1 MPIMSN
7 EQSKHIMVKD
17 ITHEYIVQLFMI
29 TYMLAFSLTLETLS
43 LTYSPFIYEMLYYK
57 HNCFNK

>member
-43 LTYSPFIYEMLYYK
+43 LTYSPFIYEMLY
-57 HNCFNK
+57 

>member
-29 TYMLAFSLTLETLS
+29 
-43 LTYSPFIYEMLYYK
+43 IYDYLYA
-57 HNCFNK
+57 CFFFNA